1 MLTISLILNI
11 ILIIKTIAQSIRI
24 NDFEWSIDQDRLDN
38 NKNICHNH
46 TKEQQY
52 IGQRAKH
59 R

>member
-46 TKEQQY
+46 TKEQ
-52 IGQRAKH
+52 
-59 R
+59 